1 MLTCGCENV
10 LPSLNHHVRDATSLR
25 TVLNALSRQVE
36 VSRNVLGGRVGGYEG
51 KPAPLDL
58 VQSMFSRGNVDR

>member
-1 MLTCGCENV
+1 MLTCGCENI
-10 LPSLNHHVRDATSLR
+10 LPSLNRLVRDAMSLR
-25 TVLNALSRQVE
+25 AVLNALSRQVE
-36 VSRNVLGGRVGGYEG
+36 VSRNVLGGGYEG